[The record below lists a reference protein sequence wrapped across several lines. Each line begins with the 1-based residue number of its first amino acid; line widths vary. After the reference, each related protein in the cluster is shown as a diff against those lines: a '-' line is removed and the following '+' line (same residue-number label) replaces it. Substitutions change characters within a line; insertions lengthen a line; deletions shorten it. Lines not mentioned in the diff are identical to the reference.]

1 MSENNV
7 NINKYLSLI
16 TYILIAFF
24 SFMLIIVIAMMVQ
37 YLPNTIFVDTTKDS
51 SNAIKVSL
59 EEGMKIVEVEGNIN
73 PQGITAKSIAID
85 VQSGSLYYEGKT
97 VTINSRVES
106 RLLNGIVTLDIGDI
120 DDVSFWVY
128 TDEQTSDI
136 NHKYSEGDIYRFNIF
151 IKKIKWNANY
161 NKYYIYSDIVR

>member
-59 EEGMKIVEVEGNIN
+59 EEGMKIVEIEGDLKVEG
-73 PQGITAKSIAID
+73 PTANSIAID
-85 VQSGSLYYEGKT
+85 VQDGSLYYEGKT
-97 VTINSRVES
+97 VTIHSTVKS
-106 RLLNGIVTLDIGDI
+106 RLINGIVTLDIGNI
-120 DDVSFWVY
+120 DEVNFWVH
-128 TDEQTSDI
+128 TDENLNDV
-136 NHKYSEGDIYRFNIF
+136 NHRYSEGDIYRFKIF
-151 IKKIKWNANY
+151 IRKIEWNPNY
-161 NKYYIYSDIVR
+161 NEYYIHSEIVK